1 MDRELLLKMWND
13 AWETGLWAA
22 AWNKALAGLTP
33 QQAAW
38 TPGPARHSIWQIVA
52 HMVFW
57 RENELRRIASGPA
70 PTEDE
75 IQRLNFPEIQDV
87 TAEAWQRMYQR
98 LADTQRRLSDA
109 LGNPAVNLDRVRY
122 LLPHDCYHMGQICYL
137 RALQKLPNVE

>member
-22 AWNKALAGLTP
+22 AWSKVLADLTP

-38 TPGPARHSIWQIVA
+38 KPGPDRHSIWQIVA

-57 RENELRRIASGPA
+57 RENELRRMASGQA
-70 PTEDE
+70 PTDDE
-75 IQRLNFPEIQDV
+75 IQRLNFPAIQDV
-87 TAEAWQRMYQR
+87 TAEAWPQTYQR
-98 LADTQRRLSDA
+98 FAGTQRRIADA
-109 LGNPAVNLDRVRY
+109 LNSPTVNLDRVRY

-137 RALQKLPNVE
+137 RALQNMPSVE